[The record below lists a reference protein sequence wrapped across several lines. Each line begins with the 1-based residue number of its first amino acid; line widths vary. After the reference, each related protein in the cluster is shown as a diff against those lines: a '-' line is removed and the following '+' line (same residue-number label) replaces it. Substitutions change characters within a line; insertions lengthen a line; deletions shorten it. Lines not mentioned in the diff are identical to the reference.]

1 MILLCML
8 RSAYHMCDNSIR
20 YQTCTPNKQPRLQLE
35 TEATEV
41 DVFMVLH
48 PNAAQGLHGY
58 ESSLTTH
65 ETVFTHMKQT
75 RAHCWYKSL
84 YMEVCAL
91 IHHC

>member
-1 MILLCML
+1 ML
-8 RSAYHMCDNSIR
+8 RSVYHMRDNSIG
-20 YQTCTPNKQPRLQLE
+20 YQTCTPNKQPTLQLE

-58 ESSLTTH
+58 ESSLTAH

-75 RAHCWYKSL
+75 LLVQILFTIIWKSVQSIRHC
-84 YMEVCAL
+84 
-91 IHHC
+91 